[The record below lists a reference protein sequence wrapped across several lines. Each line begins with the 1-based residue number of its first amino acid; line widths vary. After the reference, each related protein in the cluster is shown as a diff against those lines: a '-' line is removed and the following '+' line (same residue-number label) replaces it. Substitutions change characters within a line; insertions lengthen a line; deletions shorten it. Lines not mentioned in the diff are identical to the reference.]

1 MSQPTPLI
9 RSALLA
15 LALFAVSAT
24 PALSAPGRNNAYT
37 RCMKGCAD
45 KAQECPKPMKKK
57 EKLCKQERDR
67 CEALC
72 PRQ

>member
-1 MSQPTPLI
+1 MFRINTLT
-9 RSALLA
+9 RSTA
-15 LALFAVSAT
+15 LALTLFVVGAT
-24 PALSAPGRNNAYT
+24 PALSAPGGNSAYA

-57 EKLCKQERDR
+57 AKQCKQERNR

>member
-1 MSQPTPLI
+1 MSLVNPLI
-9 RSALLA
+9 RSTVLA
-15 LALFAVSAT
+15 LALFAVGAT
-24 PALSAPGRNNAYT
+24 PALSAPNRNNAYT

-57 EKLCKQERDR
+57 EALCKEERKR